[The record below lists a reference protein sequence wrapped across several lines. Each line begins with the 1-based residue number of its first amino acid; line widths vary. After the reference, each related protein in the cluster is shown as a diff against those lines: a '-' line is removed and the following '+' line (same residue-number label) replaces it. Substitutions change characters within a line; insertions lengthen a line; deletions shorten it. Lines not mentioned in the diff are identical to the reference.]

1 MTKSTAVN
9 EVAARRGKSLTQIVQ
24 DEIERMIIAGE
35 IDSGQRLNEQQIAS
49 QLGVSRG
56 PVREALRG
64 LESSGL
70 IVGLPNLG
78 MFVRSLDVWEVVEL
92 YELRAVLFGFACACV
107 AERAKKEHID
117 VLREQVAQMD
127 EVVQREDFTAYYQL
141 NLAFHEKILEFSD
154 RPRTVAIYQSLVKE
168 SHLFRR
174 RVLVSPSSMA
184 ISNKEHVDIVD
195 AIASGDPAVAR
206 TAGEHHHTHGKQRW
220 LNTLGRRD

>member
-1 MTKSTAVN
+1 MTRSTAVS

-24 DEIERMIIAGE
+24 DEIERMIISGE

-92 YELRAVLFGFACACV
+92 YELRSVVFGFACGCV
-107 AERAKKEHID
+107 AERAKKEHIAI
-117 VLREQVAQMD
+117 LREHIAEM
-127 EVVQREDFTAYYQL
+127 EEIIRLEDFNTYYSM
-141 NLAFHEKILEFSD
+141 NLAFHDKILEFAD
-154 RPRTVAIYQSLVKE
+154 RPRTVAVYQSLVKE

-174 RVLVSPSSMA
+174 RVLVNPSSMA
-184 ISNKEHVDIVD
+184 ISNREHVEIVD
-195 AIASGDPAVAR
+195 AIESGDPALAR
-206 TAGEHHHTHGKQRW
+206 AAGEHHHTHGKQRW
-220 LNTLGRRD
+220 LNTLGRRE

>member
-1 MTKSTAVN
+1 MTKSTAVS

-24 DEIERMIIAGE
+24 DEIERMIVAGE

-92 YELRAVLFGFACACV
+92 YELRSVVFGFACACV
-107 AERAKKEHID
+107 AERVKKD
-117 VLREQVAQMD
+117 QVAALRDLVGEMED
-127 EVVQREDFTAYYQL
+127 AIRDEDFGSYYNL
-141 NLAFHEKILEFSD
+141 NLAFHDKILEFSD

-184 ISNKEHVDIVD
+184 ISNKEHIEIVD
-195 AIASGDPAVAR
+195 AIESGDPAAAR
-206 TAGEHHHTHGKQRW
+206 AAGEYHHAHGKQRW
-220 LNTLGRRD
+220 LNTLGRRE